1 MKKVLFFSLLLFAV
15 HTIGWAQ
22 GVDTPSPD
30 LPADGAYISLDDFF
44 YSGIGYVLEDLVLT
58 PQPGVTRTPIGN
70 DELESFNATFSA
82 TETGQP
88 VGSLELTGPV
98 DMLTTDR
105 LLSTTGLFDAE
116 IISMSLSGNGIL
128 IREDPSRASTGQ
140 TDIIDLGGGLYHIDS
155 FFDVFTEISINGGS
169 SWTPSDNSV
178 RMTLVPEPATLG
190 LSVLG
195 LFSVFLLSR
204 IAPRRN
210 QL

>member
-15 HTIGWAQ
+15 HTTGWAQ
-22 GVDTPSPD
+22 GVDTTSPD

-44 YSGIGYVLEDLVLT
+44 YSGIGYVLDNPVLT
-58 PQPGVTRTPIGN
+58 PLANITRTPVGD
-70 DELESFNATFSA
+70 DEVESFTATFSA

-88 VGSLELTGPV
+88 LGALDMSGPV
-98 DMLTTDR
+98 DMITSDR
-105 LLSTTGLFDAE
+105 LLSTTGTFDAE
-116 IISMSLSGNGIL
+116 IISMSLSGGGIL

-190 LSVLG
+190 LTVMG
-195 LFSVFLLSR
+195 LFSVFLLRR

-210 QL
+210 QW